1 MKKLNA
7 KQRRKQLKAAPAI
20 ADDQIDT
27 SEVPELTVDQM
38 ARATRGRLH
47 RPVKR
52 PVTLRLDADVI
63 AWLKKDGPGYQ
74 TRANRILRTEMLR
87 SGQHKP
93 KREGSLADFLLASPL
108 RGSGIEIKPLRG
120 CLRKVDL

>member
-1 MKKLNA
+1 MSTRASTRNQNPHELKGTDNLHNA
-7 KQRRKQLKAAPAI
+7 KVENKEH
-20 ADDQIDT
+20 
-27 SEVPELTVDQM
+27 S
-38 ARATRGRLH
+38 RGRFY

-87 SGQHKP
+87 SVQHKP

-108 RGSGIEIKPLRG
+108 RGSGIEIKRLLGP
-120 CLRKVDL
+120 LRKVDL